1 MITVRKAT
9 DADADALWQML
20 HEVARE
26 GDSFPF
32 ELDMER
38 DESLAR
44 WLSAEKWTYV
54 ACQGGEVVGTY
65 ALRPNHGGPGS
76 HVANAGY
83 IVRSEHRGKGIGTA
97 MVQHSLDEARRLG
110 FEAMQF
116 NLVVSTNERAIHIY
130 TKLGFMI
137 VGSLPR
143 VFRHPDKGL
152 VDAYVMHRFL

>member
-1 MITVRKAT
+1 MIMMRKAT

-20 HEVARE
+20 HEVAQE
-26 GDSFPF
+26 ADSFPF

-44 WLSAEKWTYV
+44 WLSPDKWTYV
-54 ACQGGEVVGTY
+54 ACQDDEVVGTY

-97 MVQHSLDEARRLG
+97 MVEHSLDEARKLG

-116 NLVVSTNERAIHIY
+116 NLVVSTNERAIHVY

-137 VGSLPR
+137 VGSLPS
-143 VFRHPDKGL
+143 VFRHPDKGP

>member
-1 MITVRKAT
+1 MVTCEVVSPQVFPAGGWSGDGMIMMRKAT

-20 HEVARE
+20 HEVAQE
-26 GDSFPF
+26 ADSFPF

-44 WLSAEKWTYV
+44 WLSPDKWTYV
-54 ACQGGEVVGTY
+54 ACQDDEVVGTY

-97 MVQHSLDEARRLG
+97 MVEHSLDEGSSASRPCS
-110 FEAMQF
+110 
-116 NLVVSTNERAIHIY
+116 STWWSAPTNGRSTSTLSSA
-130 TKLGFMI
+130 
-137 VGSLPR
+137 S
-143 VFRHPDKGL
+143 
-152 VDAYVMHRFL
+152 